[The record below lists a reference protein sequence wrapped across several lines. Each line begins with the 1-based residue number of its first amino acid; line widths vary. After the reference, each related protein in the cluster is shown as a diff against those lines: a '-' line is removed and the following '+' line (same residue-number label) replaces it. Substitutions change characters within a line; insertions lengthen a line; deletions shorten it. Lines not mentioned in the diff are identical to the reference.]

1 MLSPALRISTITI
14 IYFALFFLFAVH
26 TVFAHKVSV
35 FAWLEN
41 DKVYTISKFS
51 GGKKVKHGQ
60 IEVFE
65 SNGKKLLKGQ
75 TNQNGEFSFKIPQKT
90 GIKIVLQA
98 GMGHRAEWKIPVK
111 EINEHLFPLT
121 TKPKNLESAAIIP
134 TKTEITNHYAKT
146 NKSLPPCLSQKDLQ
160 NMIEQTLD
168 NKLQS
173 VILKLDKALNPDHDP
188 DISGILGA
196 LGYIFGLVGI
206 GAYFN
211 YRKKYKDSLR
221 S

>member
-1 MLSPALRISTITI
+1 MLLPVLRVMSAII
-14 IYFALFFLFAVH
+14 IYFAIFSLFTAH
-26 TVFAHKVSV
+26 TALAHKVSV

-41 DKVYTISKFS
+41 DMVHTISKFS
-51 GGKKVKHGQ
+51 GGKKVKQGK

-75 TNQNGEFSFKIPQKT
+75 TNQNGEFSFKIPKKT

-111 EINEHLFPLT
+111 EINEHLFSST
-121 TKPKNLESAAIIP
+121 AKPKILESAAIIP
-134 TKTEITNHYAKT
+134 TKTERTDNYEKT
-146 NKSLPPCLSQKDLQ
+146 NKSLAPCLSQKDLQ
-160 NMIEQTLD
+160 NMIEQILD
-168 NKLQS
+168 NKLQP

>member
-1 MLSPALRISTITI
+1 MLCPVLRIMTAAI
-14 IYFALFFLFAVH
+14 IYFAIFSLFTPHAVL
-26 TVFAHKVSV
+26 AHKVSV

-41 DKVYTISKFS
+41 DMVHTISKFS
-51 GGKKVKHGQ
+51 GGKKVKQGQ

-65 SNGKKLLKGQ
+65 FSGKKILEGQ
-75 TNQNGEFSFKIPQKT
+75 TNQNGEFSFKIPEKT

-111 EINEHLFPLT
+111 EINEHFFPSI
-121 TKPKNLESAAIIP
+121 TKITNNY
-134 TKTEITNHYAKT
+134 TKTNE
-146 NKSLPPCLSQKDLQ
+146 SLPSCLSQKDLQ
-160 NMIEQTLD
+160 NMIEQILD
-168 NKLQS
+168 SKLQP

-188 DISGILGA
+188 DIADIFGA

-211 YRKKYKDSLR
+211 YRNKHKDSLR
-221 S
+221 A